1 MSDSRPVGVFDSGV
15 GGLSVLG
22 AVRHELPSEDLV
34 YVADSGYAPY
44 GDKPREYIEARA
56 IAIVEFLRT
65 HDAKAVVVACNT
77 ATGAAVDTLRNRYTI
92 PIVAMEPPLKP
103 AVTTTKSGVVGVL
116 ATTSTLS
123 SAKFLKLVDAH
134 GKGAQIL
141 IQPCPGLVECVERG
155 DLAGPQTRALVER
168 FVGPLRE
175 RGADTIVLGC
185 THYPF
190 VRPVIE
196 ELMGPDAFVFDPA
209 SAVARELRRRLAARN
224 LLADDGRRG
233 RTTYWTSGNTDDA
246 GRVMSQ
252 LVGERVE
259 VQSMGARSAP

>member
-22 AVRHELPSEDLV
+22 AVRTELPSEDLV

-65 HDAKAVVVACNT
+65 HDVKAVVVACNT
-77 ATGAAVDTLRNRYTI
+77 ATGAAVDTLRNRYPM

-103 AVTTTKSGVVGVL
+103 AVTTTKSGIVGVL

-155 DLAGPQTRALVER
+155 DLAGAQTRALVER

-196 ELMGPDAFVFDPA
+196 ELMGPEALVFDPA
-209 SAVARELRRRLAARN
+209 SAVARELRRRLSVRS
-224 LLADDGRRG
+224 LLTDEGRQG
-233 RTTYWTSGNTDDA
+233 RTTYWTSGNTDYA

-252 LVGERVE
+252 LVGESVE
-259 VQSMGARSAP
+259 AQSMSARSAP